1 MKKGQFNKYWWYSNK
16 SLDIFKY
23 KGKKTSCIWMN
34 TKSEVIVKGEFCS
47 NLLLLWKLFYLL
59 VLWKLFYLLLL
70 WKMFY
75 PPSLT
80 LCGQKARTPAVYAS
94 DKLDPPLTP
103 SCLSSVTAP
112 PLHCCLTLQKNIII
126 IIKGLIPW
134 FFLQKVFY
142 HIMHVHDCITLL
154 VHIHT
159 GWKYRYKENPYLGQT
174 IQSCPF
180 SSCSVCCRRIPLEWP
195 QPIGTAP
202 PGTWMPP

>member
-1 MKKGQFNKYWWYSNK
+1 MKKGQFNKYRWYSNK
-16 SLDIFKY
+16 RLDIFKY

-94 DKLDPPLTP
+94 DKLDPPWTP

-112 PLHCCLTLQKNIII
+112 PLHCCLT
-126 IIKGLIPW
+126 
-134 FFLQKVFY
+134 
-142 HIMHVHDCITLL
+142 
-154 VHIHT
+154 
-159 GWKYRYKENPYLGQT
+159 LGQT